1 VASILNIGVS
11 ALKTYQQA
19 LNSTGHNIANVNTP
33 GYSRQVINLS
43 SRDPELTPA
52 GWLGTGVE
60 LHGINRQYD
69 DFTAKRVRDGR
80 STVGELDAFYSNA
93 QRLDSILADPAV
105 GLSPALND
113 FFNAMQELADDPA
126 SIPSRQLL
134 LAESRSLVERMHD
147 LDQQFADSQ
156 AQVNRRLDDVVQEI
170 DRLAESIANAN
181 DAVVSALGHGSHQ
194 TPNDLLD
201 QRDELINEFSD
212 LVNITTVEQSD
223 GAMNVFIGRGQ
234 VLVVGNVASDISTV
248 SSPADAS
255 QRDVIFSND
264 FGDTN
269 ISSELDGGELGGLL
283 SFRREMLDT
292 TRNQLGLVALGIS
305 MQMNQQ
311 HQLGIDLDGDV
322 GGAIFSTPEI
332 QVLGNAN
339 NSGGA
344 VTASYGT
351 LSDLTASDYEL
362 EYDGGNSYTL
372 RRLSDNSTTSID
384 TGGASPFT
392 TAEIDGFSLTIDSS
406 GVAQGDSFLIR
417 PSRGAAD
424 SMQLLIDDVRGFA
437 AAGRL
442 QSAVAIDASGNPAN
456 SGTAVISQPSI
467 SSGSGLPLAA
477 NMVFSFSDNADGA
490 GNSGF
495 VISNGPA
502 PPNNYILYDP
512 ATESAGKSF
521 PSSANPSQFDS
532 FGGLN
537 FRISGTPTVGD
548 QLIVRNNTNAAT
560 GDNRNALALAAMQS
574 QDRMLNLSASYS
586 DVYSQLVA
594 GVGASTR
601 QAEASLAA
609 QEGLLERNRASQEEV
624 SGVNLDE
631 EAAKL
636 VQFQQAY
643 QASAEM
649 IKVANSLFDTLL
661 SAVR

>member
-1 VASILNIGVS
+1 
-11 ALKTYQQA
+11 
-19 LNSTGHNIANVNTP
+19 
-33 GYSRQVINLS
+33 
-43 SRDPELTPA
+43 
-52 GWLGTGVE
+52 
-60 LHGINRQYD
+60 
-69 DFTAKRVRDGR
+69 
-80 STVGELDAFYSNA
+80 
-93 QRLDSILADPAV
+93 
-105 GLSPALND
+105 
-113 FFNAMQELADDPA
+113 M
-126 SIPSRQLL
+126 
-134 LAESRSLVERMHD
+134 
-147 LDQQFADSQ
+147 
-156 AQVNRRLDDVVQEI
+156 
-170 DRLAESIANAN
+170 
-181 DAVVSALGHGSHQ
+181 
-194 TPNDLLD
+194 
-201 QRDELINEFSD
+201 
-212 LVNITTVEQSD
+212 
-223 GAMNVFIGRGQ
+223 
-234 VLVVGNVASDISTV
+234 
-248 SSPADAS
+248 
-255 QRDVIFSND
+255 
-264 FGDTN
+264 
-269 ISSELDGGELGGLL
+269 
-283 SFRREMLDT
+283 
-292 TRNQLGLVALGIS
+292 
-305 MQMNQQ
+305 
-311 HQLGIDLDGDV
+311 
-322 GGAIFSTPEI
+322 
-332 QVLGNAN
+332 
-339 NSGGA
+339 
-344 VTASYGT
+344 
-351 LSDLTASDYEL
+351 
-362 EYDGGNSYTL
+362 
-372 RRLSDNSTTSID
+372 
-384 TGGASPFT
+384 
-392 TAEIDGFSLTIDSS
+392 
-406 GVAQGDSFLIR
+406 AQGDSFLIR

-442 QSAVAIDASGNPAN
+442 QSAVAIDASGNPVN

-477 NMVFSFSDNADGA
+477 NMVFSFSDDADGA

-532 FGGLN
+532 FGGLS

-586 DVYSQLVA
+586 EVYSQLVA